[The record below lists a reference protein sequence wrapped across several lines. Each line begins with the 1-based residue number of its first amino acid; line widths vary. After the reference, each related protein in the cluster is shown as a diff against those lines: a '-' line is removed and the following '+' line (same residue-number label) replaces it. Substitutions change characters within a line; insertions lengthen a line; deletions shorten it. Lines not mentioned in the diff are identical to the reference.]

1 MDFVDWLPVLMLISL
16 ALLLFSGLPVAFILA
31 GLGIVFSL
39 IGVVIGEMPSIALY
53 NIPVRM
59 YRTISNSF
67 IYPAVAMLL
76 FMSVALERS
85 GIARDMLLVLNAL
98 LRRVPGGLPIAV
110 TLIGVLL
117 APAAGLIGA
126 SVVTLAMVA
135 LPTMLEKG
143 YRTPLAAGSVAAAG
157 TLGVILPPAVMLF
170 FLAAEFQT
178 SIGGMFAAT
187 LLPAT
192 VLVGLYVAYY
202 VIDGIARPTA
212 ASSERDES
220 ADWSVLQWFGYLVR
234 GLVLPAGLIC
244 LVLGS
249 IIFGWATPTQSGAVG
264 AAGGLLVMALN
275 GRLSWRTFTDVAST
289 TALMTAMVLFIII
302 ATAVFSY
309 PFRYFDGDQLIVDG
323 LRALPFDEW
332 GQLGL
337 ILSIIF
343 VLGFFLDWI
352 EITVISLPLFIPV
365 LLSLDFSTH
374 VGDPAITKVWMA
386 SLIALTLQT
395 SFLTPPFGY
404 ALFFLKGAAPP
415 GVRLVEI
422 YRGAVPIIVAQVIG
436 IVLLLLFPILA
447 TWLPRLMN
455 RAI

>member
-1 MDFVDWLPVLMLISL
+1 MSFVELLPVLMLVSL

-143 YRTPLAAGSVAAAG
+143 YRTALAAGSVAAAG
-157 TLGVILPPAVMLF
+157 TLGVVLPPAVMLF

-187 LLPAT
+187 LLPAS
-192 VLVGLYVAYY
+192 VLVALYV
-202 VIDGIARPTA
+202 
-212 ASSERDES
+212 S
-220 ADWSVLQWFGYLVR
+220 
-234 GLVLPAGLIC
+234 
-244 LVLGS
+244 
-249 IIFGWATPTQSGAVG
+249 
-264 AAGGLLVMALN
+264 LL
-275 GRLSWRTFTDVAST
+275 R
-289 TALMTAMVLFIII
+289 
-302 ATAVFSY
+302 
-309 PFRYFDGDQLIVDG
+309 
-323 LRALPFDEW
+323 
-332 GQLGL
+332 
-337 ILSIIF
+337 
-343 VLGFFLDWI
+343 
-352 EITVISLPLFIPV
+352 
-365 LLSLDFSTH
+365 H
-374 VGDPAITKVWMA
+374 
-386 SLIALTLQT
+386 
-395 SFLTPPFGY
+395 
-404 ALFFLKGAAPP
+404 
-415 GVRLVEI
+415 
-422 YRGAVPIIVAQVIG
+422 
-436 IVLLLLFPILA
+436 
-447 TWLPRLMN
+447 
-455 RAI
+455 

>member
-157 TLGVILPPAVMLF
+157 TLGVIL
-170 FLAAEFQT
+170 
-178 SIGGMFAAT
+178 
-187 LLPAT
+187 
-192 VLVGLYVAYY
+192 
-202 VIDGIARPTA
+202 
-212 ASSERDES
+212 
-220 ADWSVLQWFGYLVR
+220 
-234 GLVLPAGLIC
+234 
-244 LVLGS
+244 
-249 IIFGWATPTQSGAVG
+249 
-264 AAGGLLVMALN
+264 AAGRDVV
-275 GRLSWRTFTDVAST
+275 LSGGGIPDFNRRYVCSHATARYRARWPLCGVLCPL
-289 TALMTAMVLFIII
+289 TALLDRLLHPLN
-302 ATAVFSY
+302 ATKA
-309 PFRYFDGDQLIVDG
+309 PI
-323 LRALPFDEW
+323 
-332 GQLGL
+332 GQCSSG
-337 ILSIIF
+337 S
-343 VLGFFLDWI
+343 
-352 EITVISLPLFIPV
+352 VI
-365 LLSLDFSTH
+365 
-374 VGDPAITKVWMA
+374 
-386 SLIALTLQT
+386 
-395 SFLTPPFGY
+395 
-404 ALFFLKGAAPP
+404 
-415 GVRLVEI
+415 
-422 YRGAVPIIVAQVIG
+422 
-436 IVLLLLFPILA
+436 
-447 TWLPRLMN
+447 
-455 RAI
+455 